1 MQTSL
6 QNSTPVKVRP
16 WYDQYCVPFWIIGFT
31 LMNLA
36 PYLPIPLDDISWRTG
51 VVLFSAALGYLVSI
65 SISHS
70 SRPELVDDSQR
81 GSVWIYRAII
91 VVGTIFAFSKSFG
104 I

>member
-1 MQTSL
+1 MNDETQV
-6 QNSTPVKVRP
+6 VKERP
-16 WYDQYCVPFWIIGFT
+16 FYDRYCIPFWIIGFS
-31 LMNLA
+31 LMMVA
-36 PYLPIPLDDISWRTG
+36 PYLFIPLDDIAWRTG

-70 SRPELVDDSQR
+70 SRPNLVPENLR